1 MIQQFG
7 LIFGKRQTMTE
18 LEQITDENEPRRI
31 NDEEEYFKI
40 VARTFADRADI
51 DIDRYEASLSQIGR
65 QIMDTGGGPLGAP
78 AQQAYDELDQNI
90 AEEQILPLLDEELIE
105 EHRNNPIGAHSD
117 DLERVLNYF
126 RRQPMDGKYVILET
140 KKFEELYIGQLSGV
154 RGEKP
159 EKLMDPLS
167 GIDEASDLPYP
178 LGSVEQAEH
187 AVFLKRVDDL
197 RSELRD

>member
-1 MIQQFG
+1 
-7 LIFGKRQTMTE
+7 MTE

-31 NDEEEYFKI
+31 DDKEEYFKI
-40 VARTFADRADI
+40 IARTFADRANVDMN
-51 DIDRYEASLSQIGR
+51 RYEASLSQIGR
-65 QIMDTGGGPLGAP
+65 QIMDTGGGPLAAP
-78 AQQAYDELDQNI
+78 AQQAYDDLDGNI

-105 EHRNNPIGAHSD
+105 EHCDNPIGAHSD

-140 KKFEELYIGQLSGV
+140 EKFEEFYIGQLSGV

-159 EKLMDPLS
+159 ERLTDPLS
-167 GIDEASDLPYP
+167 SIKGADDLPYP
-178 LGSVEQAEH
+178 LNSVEQAEH

-197 RSELRD
+197 RSDIDNQ